1 MANITV
7 NIDGL
12 TTGNPEAVADLM
24 DIVGD
29 STKFDNVTSSNEVE
43 YSDEE
48 LDNFESIFSDDELEE
63 ATEVQPDLFDDE
75 FDVTYKNGRRVYD
88 FHEINKAMETLLPD
102 WAYTGDVYDGDE
114 LNLIYQ
120 PSNSRASL
128 NKEMISQL
136 KEDIAEKFGK
146 DVRVRTGHSEYAPE
160 QNKIYIGFL
169 CDEGDDDVA
178 DEYKPEMEEEEELLT
193 EKSTELNEDT
203 VKQGSSWVNK
213 GKEGT
218 HGKFKTKKAAD
229 AQRKAMFAQG
239 YKAESVN
246 ESEDFKDEFETNDEK
261 IEAYDE
267 FEETDDNHIILGN
280 GYFLITAP
288 KELVKNVCQSGDNEN
303 AATELRDYCSE
314 QLNDISNDDLR
325 LTVEQYGVEDVDS
338 MDRETLELYI
348 MWLLAWD
355 ACDNGEL
362 DNEDDLD
369 ESVSSVES
377 DIADLIEDGV
387 VEEGMTLEEQVE
399 SVCSLIGQKIDDINL
414 DEIKARLGVK
424 GNKGQQPNM
433 KIKPTKDA
441 KKEVDE
447 SVDYIG
453 SRKVAMNPNRKFEQ
467 LKAFA
472 DPKNPIIKRAAY
484 VVSQFD
490 NGILNAIDANRKLDK
505 MMAGMNFKT
514 RSVFEANKK
523 PEEVNEEYHSN
534 PNYEDDDLDTYEYL
548 YSLLING
555 NISQYKE
562 KLSKMDRNEI
572 RGYKAWANEMG
583 LKEKSLKLEYANKNT
598 NPSKVNR
605 YEPISDEDDTNTY
618 EYIWSSLVNG
628 NFEQYHAQ
636 LKQLNNDEIK
646 EYISW
651 AEDMGIP
658 YEDLHLE
665 YMTESVNPDYMY
677 NNQENKIAKGGLKP
691 CQPTRT
697 VKTINSRRKEYQG
710 YCPKE
715 DDLMR
720 DKVVA
725 IAESFEG
732 IIKNTDEKLYPAL
745 QKRMTSKLIDAG
757 ASTKF
762 ARKLISELF
771 K

>member
-12 TTGNPEAVADLM
+12 TTGNPEAISDLM

-29 STKFDNVTSSNEVE
+29 STKFDNVTPSNEVE
-43 YSDEE
+43 YDDEQ
-48 LDNFESIFSDDELEE
+48 LDNFESIFTDEELGE

-75 FDVTYKNGRRVYD
+75 YDVTYKDGRRVYD

-102 WAYTGDVYDGDE
+102 WVYTGDVYDGDE
-114 LNLIYQ
+114 LNLVYE
-120 PSNSRASL
+120 PSKSRASL
-128 NKEMISQL
+128 NKEMISEL
-136 KEDIAEKFGK
+136 RKAIAEKFGN
-146 DVRVRTGHSEYAPE
+146 DVRVRTGYSEYAPE
-160 QNKIYIGFL
+160 QKKIYIGFL
-169 CDEGDDDVA
+169 CDEGEDDVA
-178 DEYKPEMEEEEELLT
+178 DEYEPELEDKEELLT
-193 EKSTELNEDT
+193 EKSKELNEDT

-218 HGKFKTKKAAD
+218 HGKFKTKKDAD

-239 YKAESVN
+239 YKAVSVN
-246 ESEDFKDEFETNDEK
+246 EAEDFDDDKIWLSSNYFE
-261 IEAYDE
+261 IEAPIDLVR
-267 FEETDDNHIILGN
+267 DVCHSGN
-280 GYFLITAP
+280 
-288 KELVKNVCQSGDNEN
+288 NEME
-303 AATELRDYCSE
+303 AEELRDACKD
-314 QLNDISNDDLR
+314 QLRNIPEEDLR
-325 LTVEQYGVEDVDS
+325 SFVQEYAIDNTDI
-338 MDRETLELYI
+338 MDREELELYT

-362 DNEDDLD
+362 DNEDELD

-433 KIKPTKDA
+433 KVAPSKEDPKMKDITDS
-441 KKEVDE
+441 VDE

-467 LKAFA
+467 IKAYVE
-472 DPKNPIIKRAAY
+472 PKNPLLKRAAY

-490 NGILNAIDANRKLDK
+490 NGILTAMDANKKLDR
-505 MMAGMNFKT
+505 MMAGMNIKP

-523 PEEVNEEYHSN
+523 PKEVNEEYHSN
-534 PNYEDDDLDTYEYL
+534 PDYYEDEDLDTYEYL

-562 KLSKMDRNEI
+562 ELSKMDRNEI

-583 LKEKSLKLEYANKNT
+583 LKEKSLKLEYANTNT

-605 YEPISDEDDTNTY
+605 YEPVSENDDTNTY

-628 NFEQYHAQ
+628 NFEQYNAQ

-732 IIKNTDEKLYPAL
+732 IIKNADEKLYPAL